1 VDFSEKMLKQAKQK
15 MPDATLITCD
25 LKEGVPLVIQNMK
38 FQYILS
44 AYAFHH
50 WEDKQKVDLIKQC
63 TDLLM
68 PNGKILIADIMFS
81 ESLDR
86 ESCKKKYRN
95 SWDGEEF
102 YILADEFIR
111 TLRSIDLDVK
121 FHPISF
127 CCGILEISV
136 R

>member
-1 VDFSEKMLKQAKQK
+1 
-15 MPDATLITCD
+15 
-25 LKEGVPLVIQNMK
+25 
-38 FQYILS
+38 
-44 AYAFHH
+44 
-50 WEDKQKVDLIKQC
+50 
-63 TDLLM
+63 
-68 PNGKILIADIMFS
+68 MFS
-81 ESLDR
+81 NLLDR
-86 ESCKKKYRN
+86 ESCKKQYRN
-95 SWDGEEF
+95 SWDNEEF